1 MTKHRIIF
9 KISVLIFLG
18 IILLSIITFSAHAQR
33 FKNYTEIVELEP
45 DKAKVEADMILL
57 LPINNFSFSVP
68 SDAENISISIK
79 DSSDVRWNSSRI
91 CIVNKSIINCKL
103 SPGQFIIKISYETQA
118 VLNHLKEGILFK
130 SSYESEI
137 PATSFKYVVML
148 PKGYI
153 LPEEKSINY
162 FITPA
167 PSYISSDGRSI
178 LLIWRME
185 QVSER
190 KEFSFF
196 FKKPD
201 DLKNAKETGILIV
214 SNQEREYLPFWIG
227 IPFLII
233 VISTFYVFKRKQ
245 KNANHLYTLN
255 TNNPHENIENIEY
268 VSLLDHEKK
277 VVEILKEAENRTLWQ
292 KQIQIKSGFS
302 KVKLSR
308 LIKALEA
315 RGVVKKEPWGNTNK
329 IILLNHRSLG
339 ENEENV
345 SEEKGAENGG
355 EKDEEKSEE
364 KKPSLE
370 KKEINEEEETQDP

>member
-1 MTKHRIIF
+1 MNDVDD
-9 KISVLIFLG
+9 IS
-18 IILLSIITFSAHAQR
+18 
-33 FKNYTEIVELEP
+33 
-45 DKAKVEADMILL
+45 
-57 LPINNFSFSVP
+57 
-68 SDAENISISIK
+68 
-79 DSSDVRWNSSRI
+79 
-91 CIVNKSIINCKL
+91 VNKSVAIDDALKQHIKDTISLDGLPIQIIDYN
-103 SPGQFIIKISYETQA
+103 
-118 VLNHLKEGILFK
+118 
-130 SSYESEI
+130 
-137 PATSFKYVVML
+137 
-148 PKGYI
+148 
-153 LPEEKSINY
+153 
-162 FITPA
+162 
-167 PSYISSDGRSI
+167 
-178 LLIWRME
+178 
-185 QVSER
+185 
-190 KEFSFF
+190 
-196 FKKPD
+196 
-201 DLKNAKETGILIV
+201 
-214 SNQEREYLPFWIG
+214 
-227 IPFLII
+227 
-233 VISTFYVFKRKQ
+233 
-245 KNANHLYTLN
+245 
-255 TNNPHENIENIEY
+255 ENIENIEY